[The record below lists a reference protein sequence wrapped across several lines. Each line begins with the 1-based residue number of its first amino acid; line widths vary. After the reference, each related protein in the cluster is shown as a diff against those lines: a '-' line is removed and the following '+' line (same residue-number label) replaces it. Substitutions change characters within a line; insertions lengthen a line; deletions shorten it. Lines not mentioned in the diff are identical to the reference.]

1 MFLGK
6 AYEDILEELE
16 SDPMAYDET
25 INDGEADHQ
34 VKAMEI
40 ELESMHSS
48 KVWKLVEAPNDIK
61 HIGCK
66 WFYKRKRLV
75 DGNVETF
82 PARGV
87 KI

>member
-1 MFLGK
+1 
-6 AYEDILEELE
+6 
-16 SDPMAYDET
+16 
-25 INDGEADHQ
+25 
-34 VKAMEI
+34 MEI
-40 ELESMHSS
+40 ELESMHSN
-48 KVWKLVEAPNDIK
+48 KVWKLVEAPNGIK

-87 KI
+87 KIE